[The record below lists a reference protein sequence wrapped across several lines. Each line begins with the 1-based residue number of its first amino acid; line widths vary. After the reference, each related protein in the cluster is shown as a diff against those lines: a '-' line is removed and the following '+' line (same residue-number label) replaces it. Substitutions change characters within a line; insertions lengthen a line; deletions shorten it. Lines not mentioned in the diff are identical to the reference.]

1 VGFVILPWTTVSYAF
16 MWGVSSDRVSGAEWV
31 VVGAAFIVDLLTW
44 AGTLALRR

>member
-16 MWGVSSDRVSGAEWV
+16 MWGVSSDRVSGVEWI